1 MGRASSRKNGVKGLP
16 LLFGAEELPELI
28 VAPEKDFRSLRHP
41 LWTENKAK
49 LIQEYIR
56 LFTYITK
63 HGTYIDGFAAPQ
75 RRDRLDFCSANLVLN
90 TEPKRVRDFW
100 LGDIAKDGLAI
111 LEDIASTHRARNRRV
126 TVLSGDFNETVD
138 QIIQSGQ
145 ITEKTATFALL
156 DQRTFECAWS
166 TVQKLAGHKTDRKI
180 EIFYFLATGW
190 LDRSIKAVKT
200 VQTGAKLLR
209 WWGRDDWKSLQGV
222 DGILRAKSLA
232 DRFKSELGYASA
244 YPYAIHD
251 SNRGGRT
258 MYHMIHATDHQEAPP
273 LMQRAYRKVSGR
285 SVGNEAEQIDLDT
298 LWKELEAGAAAT

>member
-1 MGRASSRKNGVKGLP
+1 MGRASTRKNSVKGLP
-16 LLFGAEELPELI
+16 LLFGAEEIPE
-28 VAPEKDFRSLRHP
+28 VVVRPEKDFRSLKYP

-75 RRDRLDFCSANLVLN
+75 RRDRLDCCSANLVLQ

-100 LGDIAKDGLAI
+100 LGDIAEDGLAI
-111 LEDIASTHRARNRRV
+111 LEEIAQTHRAKNRRI
-126 TVLSGDFNETVD
+126 TILNGDFNETVD
-138 QIIQSGQ
+138 QIINSGK

-166 TVQKLAGHKTDRKI
+166 TVQKLAAHKTSRKI

-200 VQTGAKLLR
+200 DETAAKLLR
-209 WWGRDDWKSLQGV
+209 WWGRDDWRTLQGV
-222 DGILRAKSLA
+222 DGILRANGLA
-232 DRFKSELGYASA
+232 ARFRDELGYAYA
-244 YPYAIHD
+244 YPYAIHN

-258 MYHMIHATDHQEAPP
+258 M
-273 LMQRAYRKVSGR
+273 
-285 SVGNEAEQIDLDT
+285 
-298 LWKELEAGAAAT
+298 